1 MFSTRSKKHEAVFS
15 LKITKND
22 TENRK
27 KQITARE
34 LCPLFGGGGAVSIIT
49 QRFYNSM
56 F

>member
-1 MFSTRSKKHEAVFS
+1 MFSTHSKKHEAVFS

-34 LCPLFGGGGAVSIIT
+34 LCPLFGGGAVSIIT